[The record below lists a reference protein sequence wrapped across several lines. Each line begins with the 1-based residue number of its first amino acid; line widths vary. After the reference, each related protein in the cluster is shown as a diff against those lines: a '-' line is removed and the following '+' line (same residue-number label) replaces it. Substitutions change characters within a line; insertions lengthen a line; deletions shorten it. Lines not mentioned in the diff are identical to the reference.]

1 MAFPLKKIESEA
13 LELSAEER
21 AALAE
26 RLILSLDEPTD
37 ENPADVERAWEEE
50 IRRRH
55 AEVEAGTAELIP
67 AEQVLAEVRARRRG

>member
-1 MAFPLKKIESEA
+1 MGLPLKKIEAEA

-26 RLILSLDEPTD
+26 RLIRSLDERTD
-37 ENPADVERAWEEE
+37 ENPSEVERAWEEE
-50 IRRRH
+50 VRRRL

-67 AEQVLAEVRARRRG
+67 AAQVLAEVRTRTRG